1 MKRSKTVSLILLIV
15 AMVAAGYGI
24 ALVRRGFGTRE
35 TPSVIE
41 KFAATTARE
50 MAVPSNYRQLQNRF
64 SAMPENYSGR
74 HGTFC

>member
-1 MKRSKTVSLILLIV
+1 MTRSKTVSLILLIV

-41 KFAATTARE
+41 KFAATTERE
-50 MAVPSNYRQLQNRF
+50 MAALSKVPPASKPLL
-64 SAMPENYSGR
+64 SHA
-74 HGTFC
+74 